1 MLFGQLAARMPPP
14 TTVRNE
20 PAQAMKM
27 AEPNS
32 YLEKKKLVSQTDEL
46 CQDDSIFRVHKG
58 QFEIVMYIL
67 SVDRGEGIVEGP
79 DDVIRIPR
87 AGNNGTQSCGRIN
100 NIIQTVNLFKKKK
113 KN

>member
-1 MLFGQLAARMPPP
+1 MLFEQLAARMPPP
-14 TTVRNE
+14 TTVRNA

-27 AEPNS
+27 AAPNS
-32 YLEKKKLVSQTDEL
+32 YLEKKLVSQTDEL

-67 SVDRGEGIVEGP
+67 SVDRGERVVEGP

-87 AGNNGTQSCGRIN
+87 AGNNGTQSCGRIH
-100 NIIQTVNLFKKKK
+100 NIIHSVNLLKINK
-113 KN
+113 

>member
-1 MLFGQLAARMPPP
+1 MPFAFWTACCQNAASHNGQECTSPG
-14 TTVRNE
+14 NE
-20 PAQAMKM
+20 DGSTELIPR
-27 AEPNS
+27 
-32 YLEKKKLVSQTDEL
+32 KKKVSQTDEL

-67 SVDRGEGIVEGP
+67 SVDRGEGVVEGP

-100 NIIQTVNLFKKKK
+100 NIIQTVNLLKQI
-113 KN
+113 N